1 MRSGGVSQRWRAVK
15 TIAWAFAAVAVAA
28 LLDRNTFF
36 HRRIA
41 GPIAQIDP
49 IVTDFITYKVL
60 VPPHPTGEVA
70 IAAIDDQSIAM
81 LGRFPWP
88 RSVEA
93 RLVDALAADGA
104 KVIAFD
110 MFFSERDPA
119 DVEEEQFANRLRAAG
134 VGQRRFA
141 EVIGAS
147 GDEALARAVQNAG
160 AVFIA
165 YSFNAHL
172 NGTHREANPPAS
184 SAASFEPGPAAY
196 NLVRAQPGA
205 ITAPMIAYGTVAP
218 EPRLNR
224 AVRGT
229 GYVDIDED
237 AADGAARSYP
247 AAVFFDGRYRV
258 PLFLVAARAWLG
270 APPLTLDLGPG
281 GVAGIAVG
289 ERRIPV
295 DETGRMMIHFR
306 GPAGTLPRY
315 SIADILKR
323 KIPAEAL
330 RGKIVIVGVTAHAL
344 GDRFVTPVGSDFPG
358 VELQATA
365 IDNVLAGDFVYQ
377 SVEERG
383 EERWAGWLLGLTVG
397 IAAATLGAGQ
407 SLALLLV
414 LGGGYL
420 GYAIWRFES
429 SGAMLGVVFP
439 LFALFFSYLAAI
451 SYRYGTEGRE
461 KRHLRSVFELYLHPQ
476 VLASVVNDPEGLKL
490 GGQRRH
496 LSVLFSDIVGF
507 TERAE
512 RLEPEPLVAM
522 LNTYMSVMTEAIL
535 VSGGVVD
542 KLMGDG
548 IMAFWGPPLK
558 LENPARA
565 AIDCALTMLDE
576 LKSLADRDERFADVH
591 IGIGIATG
599 DAIVGNLGGERHFDY
614 SAVGDTVNLASRLE
628 GLTRQ
633 FKVGLLVNR
642 ATLEEAGPGYISRA
656 IGRVKVKGRDQL
668 VAVVEVAGRDGD
680 GVDPSYYRRFGEALA
695 TLQQG
700 GSAEQDLRGLLAERP
715 DDVVAAMCLER
726 LHAANG
732 KAAGEMIFEFD
743 TK

>member
-1 MRSGGVSQRWRAVK
+1 MTARGLDHRWRTIK
-15 TIAWAFAAVAVAA
+15 TIIFAFVAVAA
-28 LLDRNTFF
+28 AAILDQNIFF
-36 HRRIA
+36 HNRIA

-49 IVTDFITYKVL
+49 LVTDFITYRVL
-60 VPPHPTGEVA
+60 IPPHPTGEVA
-70 IAAIDDQSIAM
+70 IAAIDDRSIAM

-93 RLVDALAADGA
+93 RLVEALETDGA

-110 MFFSERDPA
+110 IFFSERDPA
-119 DVEEEQFANRLRAAG
+119 DVQQEQFGNRLRVAG
-134 VGQRRFA
+134 IGEGTIKSA
-141 EVIGAS
+141 LGAS
-147 GDEALARAVQNAG
+147 GDDLFARAIEHDG
-160 AVFIA
+160 AVFLA
-165 YSFNAHL
+165 YSFNEHL
-172 NGTHREANPPAS
+172 ISAPHKIDLPAS
-184 SAASFEPGPAAY
+184 SKGSFELSATAY

-205 ITAPMIAYGTVAP
+205 VAAPMTADGAIAPVPA
-218 EPRLNR
+218 LDQ
-224 AVRGT
+224 AARGT

-237 AADGAARSYP
+237 EAGGEARSYP
-247 AAVFFDGRYRV
+247 AVVFFNGRYRV
-258 PLFLVAARAWLG
+258 PLFLATARAWLG
-270 APPLTLDLGPG
+270 APSLILDLGRN
-281 GVAGIAVG
+281 GVAGATLG
-289 ERRIPV
+289 DRSIPV
-295 DETGRMMIHFR
+295 DENGRMMVHFR
-306 GPAGTLPRY
+306 GPAGTIPRY
-315 SIADILKR
+315 SIADILTGKL
-323 KIPAEAL
+323 PPGVL

-344 GDRFVTPVGSDFPG
+344 GDRFATPVGSDYPG

-365 IDNVLAGDFVYQ
+365 MDNVLAGDFIFH
-377 SVEERG
+377 SVNERG
-383 EERWAGWLLGLTVG
+383 EEKWAGWILGLTVG
-397 IAAATLGAGQ
+397 TAAAILGAGQ
-407 SLALLLV
+407 SLAILLL

-420 GYAIWRFES
+420 SYVIWRFES
-429 SGAMLGVVFP
+429 SGALVGVVFP
-439 LFALFFSYLAAI
+439 LVALLLSYLAVI

-461 KRHLRSVFELYLHPQ
+461 KRYLRSAFELYLHPQ
-476 VLASVVNDPEGLKL
+476 VIASVVNHPEGLKL

-535 VSGGVVD
+535 RSGGVVD

-565 AIDCALTMLDE
+565 AIDCALTMMNE
-576 LKSLADRDERFADVH
+576 LKSLAANDPRFADVQ

-633 FKVGLLVNR
+633 FKVGLLINR
-642 ATLEEAGPGYISRA
+642 ATLEEAGPGYVWRS
-656 IGRVKVKGRDQL
+656 IGLVKVKGRDQY
-668 VAVVEVAGRDGD
+668 ASVVEIVGHEGD
-680 GVDPSYYRRFGEALA
+680 GVDPTYYWRFGEAIA
-695 TLQQG
+695 ALQNG
-700 GSAEQDLRGLLAERP
+700 GSAERDLRRLLAERP

-726 LHAANG
+726 LQSPDVRTS
-732 KAAGEMIFEFD
+732 GEIKFEFD